1 MLRPLLRRFRKS
13 HLETLPS
20 QQAYAQWA
28 EQYPAQA
35 HNAFMQCETA
45 AMQVLMP
52 DLQDTIVL
60 DLACG
65 TGRWGH
71 FATEKG
77 ARRVMG
83 FDNSAAMLNV
93 GILGNVAQADMDAIP
108 LANRAVDIILCGLA
122 VGHLPQ
128 ARLHKSLT
136 EMARVLQPNGLIL
149 ISDLHPFQAWHGA
162 KRTFTGRD
170 GQTYAVEHYPHSYA
184 DYFRIACSV
193 GLTID
198 GVVEQKLATDKP
210 PVILALRLRK
220 SSEVELTDEVFEFQ
234 PILVQE

>member
-1 MLRPLLRRFRKS
+1 MRQILRQFRTS
-13 HLETLPS
+13 HLKTLPS
-20 QQAYAQWA
+20 QQAYSQWA

-45 AMQVLMP
+45 AMQILMP
-52 DLQDTIVL
+52 DLQDKFVL

-77 ARRVMG
+77 AKQVVG
-83 FDNSAAMLNV
+83 FDNSSAMLGA
-93 GILGNVAQADMDAIP
+93 GIMTNVAQADMDAIP
-108 LANRAVDIILCGLA
+108 LANQSVDIILCGLA

-128 ARLHKSLT
+128 PRLHKSLA
-136 EMARVLQPNGLIL
+136 EMTRVIKATGTIL
-149 ISDLHPFQAWHGA
+149 ISDLHPFQAWSGA

-184 DYFRIACSV
+184 DYFRVACTV

-198 GVVEQKLATDKP
+198 GVVEQKLTTDKP
-210 PVILALRLRK
+210 PVILALRLK
-220 SSEVELTDEVFEFQ
+220 SKNSN
-234 PILVQE
+234 